1 MSETKEFSVSSNG
14 DRWFLEVDD
23 GQMTVVHKA
32 NVPSGGHQT
41 RTSLADFIEEH
52 AGKPEHS
59 ALLQLLGQSQSEI
72 QNQLGAEVTEDA
84 SLEEQPDSKS

>member
-23 GQMTVVHKA
+23 GQMTVMHKA
-32 NVPSGGHQT
+32 NAPSGGHQA
-41 RTSLADFIEEH
+41 RTSLADFLEEH

-72 QNQLGAEVTEDA
+72 QNQLGAEVTEDP
-84 SLEEQPDSKS
+84 SLEEQPDDKD

>member
-32 NVPSGGHQT
+32 NAPSSGHQT
-41 RTSLADFIEEH
+41 RTSLADFLKEH

-72 QNQLGAEVTEDA
+72 QNQLGAEVTEDP
-84 SLEEQPDSKS
+84 SLEEQPDDKD